1 MESLTHSRYS
11 EIGDDVTFVTNGP
24 LSPFTTLLI
33 VLHEAVVRLAGLELS
48 GPLGSK

>member
-11 EIGDDVTFVTNGP
+11 EMGDDVTFITSGP
-24 LSPFTTLLI
+24 LSPFTALLI
-33 VLHEAVVRLAGLELS
+33 VPHEAVVRLAGLELS